1 MGKGKSCPRSQWQG
15 QKPLSGKSQ
24 LQLEPRPCA
33 CAGPPSNPP
42 CAPGLSLTWMTPPA
56 CHRASRSGPPAL
68 APPRRLPQKSAAACG
83 WRPPSGR
90 RARGPSRRPRRRRP
104 RHLRCPDARRRSW
117 SASAGRCWCRA
128 RLQGRESAEARG
140 WEVLPRVSPRSLLL
154 QRNLRSSSWPLGPH
168 PVSPAHPLRSGR
180 RGHSQADG
188 VRGRDRRSGSSWD
201 ADLASLGSGP

>member
-1 MGKGKSCPRSQWQG
+1 MGKGKSCPRSQWEG
-15 QKPLSGKSQ
+15 QKKPPSGKSR
-24 LQLEPRPCA
+24 LQLESRPPR
-33 CAGPPSNPP
+33 PPSNPP
-42 CAPGLSLTWMTPPA
+42 CAPRLSLTWMTPPA
-56 CHRASRSGPPAL
+56 CHRASRSGPRAL

-90 RARGPSRRPRRRRP
+90 RGRGLSRRPRRRP
-104 RHLRCPDARRRSW
+104 RHPRCPDARRRSW
-117 SASAGRCWCRA
+117 SASAGCCWCRA

-140 WEVLPRVSPRSLLL
+140 WEVLPRVYPRALLL
-154 QRNLRSSSWPLGPH
+154 QRILRSSSRSLRPH